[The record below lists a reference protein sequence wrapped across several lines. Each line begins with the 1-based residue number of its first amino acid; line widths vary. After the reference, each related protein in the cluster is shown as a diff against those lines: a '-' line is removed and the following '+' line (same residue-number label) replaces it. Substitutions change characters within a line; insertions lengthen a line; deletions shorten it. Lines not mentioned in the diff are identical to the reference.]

1 MPTRQ
6 ITALIVPM
14 DGGDPRATIK
24 AIDTALRGH
33 PGDHTILVVSPEDS
47 PASEIAVAKEVSAT
61 KDSAKP
67 TKDMATTAASD
78 SPTSASQT
86 HLVPQ
91 TRIIWEQHPALYPL
105 RLIAG
110 WRLAIKQQSDLIF
123 TTDDSWRPSPAE
135 VTKFLDIYESGARI
149 VAGRR
154 PETSLQ
160 TTLRRKWTKFKSRSR
175 LSDPSS
181 PIRLYDRKALKT
193 ILQNLPPNRPPSK
206 TKHPTPRTNP
216 SQTPHRLQAQT
227 IPTLE
232 RQSGF
237 ATKETPATLV
247 T

>member
-6 ITALIVPM
+6 ITALIVPI
-14 DGGDPRATIK
+14 DGGDPSATIK
-24 AIDTALRGH
+24 AIDAALRGH
-33 PGDHTILVVSPEDS
+33 PGDHTILVVSPEDGND
-47 PASEIAVAKEVSAT
+47 PKTHAS
-61 KDSAKP
+61 
-67 TKDMATTAASD
+67 
-78 SPTSASQT
+78 
-86 HLVPQ
+86 LV
-91 TRIIWEQHPALYPL
+91 WEQHPALYPL

-193 ILQNLPPNRPPSK
+193 ILQNLPPNRLPSK
-206 TKHPTPRTNP
+206 TKRPTPRTNP

-237 ATKETPATLV
+237 ATKETPATC
-247 T
+247 

>member
-1 MPTRQ
+1 
-6 ITALIVPM
+6 M
-14 DGGDPRATIK
+14 DGGDPSATIK
-24 AIDTALRGH
+24 AIDAALRGH

-47 PASEIAVAKEVSAT
+47 PASEIAVAKEIKAT
-61 KDSAKP
+61 KDNAKP
-67 TKDMATTAASD
+67 AKDMATTAASD
-78 SPTSASQT
+78 SPASVSQT
-86 HLVPQ
+86 HLAPQ
-91 TRIIWEQHPALYPL
+91 ARIIWEQHPALYPL

-110 WRLAIKQQSDLIF
+110 WRLAVKQQSDLIF
-123 TTDDSWRPSPAE
+123 TTDDSWHPSPAE

-193 ILQNLPPNRPPSK
+193 ILQNLPANRPPSK
-206 TKHPTPRTNP
+206 TKRPNLSANP

-237 ATKETPATLV
+237 ATKETPATC
-247 T
+247 

>member
-6 ITALIVPM
+6 ITALIVPI
-14 DGGDPRATIK
+14 DGGDPSATIK
-24 AIDTALRGH
+24 AIDAALRGH
-33 PGDHTILVVSPEDS
+33 PGDHTILVVSPEDN
-47 PASEIAVAKEVSAT
+47 PASETAVAKEVNAT
-61 KDSAKP
+61 KDSSKP
-67 TKDMATTAASD
+67 AKDMATTATSD
-78 SPTSASQT
+78 SPASASQT
-86 HLVPQ
+86 HLSPQ
-91 TRIIWEQHPALYPL
+91 NRIIWEQHPALYPL

-123 TTDDSWRPSPAE
+123 TTDDSWHPSPAE

-193 ILQNLPPNRPPSK
+193 ILQNLPANRPPSK
-206 TKHPTPRTNP
+206 TKRPTPRANP

-247 T
+247 S

>member
-1 MPTRQ
+1 
-6 ITALIVPM
+6 M
-14 DGGDPRATIK
+14 DGGDPSATIK
-24 AIDTALRGH
+24 AIDAALRGH
-33 PGDHTILVVSPEDS
+33 PGDHTILVVSPESGND
-47 PASEIAVAKEVSAT
+47 PKT
-61 KDSAKP
+61 
-67 TKDMATTAASD
+67 
-78 SPTSASQT
+78 
-86 HLVPQ
+86 Q
-91 TRIIWEQHPALYPL
+91 TRLVWEQHPALYPL

-110 WRLAIKQQSDLIF
+110 WRLAVKQQSDLIF
-123 TTDDSWRPSPAE
+123 TTDDSWHPSPAE

-193 ILQNLPPNRPPSK
+193 ILQNLPANRPPSK
-206 TKHPTPRTNP
+206 TKRPAPRANP
-216 SQTPHRLQAQT
+216 SQTPHRLQTQT

-237 ATKETPATLV
+237 ATKETPATC
-247 T
+247 

>member
-6 ITALIVPM
+6 ITALIVPI
-14 DGGDPRATIK
+14 DGGDPSATIK
-24 AIDTALRGH
+24 AIDAALRGH
-33 PGDHTILVVSPEDS
+33 PGDHTILVVSPEDN
-47 PASEIAVAKEVSAT
+47 PASETAVAKEVNAT

-67 TKDMATTAASD
+67 AKDMATTAASD
-78 SPTSASQT
+78 SPASAPQTHLASQT
-86 HLVPQ
+86 RLV
-91 TRIIWEQHPALYPL
+91 WEQHPALYPL

-123 TTDDSWRPSPAE
+123 TTDDSWHPSPAE

-160 TTLRRKWTKFKSRSR
+160 TTLHRKWTKFKSRSR

-206 TKHPTPRTNP
+206 TKRPTPRTNP

-237 ATKETPATLV
+237 ATKETSATLV

>member
-1 MPTRQ
+1 MPSRQ

-14 DGGDPRATIK
+14 DGGDPSATIE
-24 AIDTALRGH
+24 AIDAALRGH

-47 PASEIAVAKEVSAT
+47 PAAEIAVAKEVNAT

-67 TKDMATTAASD
+67 TKGMATTAASN
-78 SPTSASQT
+78 SPASASQT
-86 HLVPQ
+86 HLAPQ
-91 TRIIWEQHPALYPL
+91 TSLVWEQHPALYPL

-123 TTDDSWRPSPAE
+123 TTDDSWHPSPAE
-135 VTKFLDIYESGARI
+135 VAKFLDIYESGARI

-160 TTLRRKWTKFKSRSR
+160 TTLHRKWTKFKSRSR

-193 ILQNLPPNRPPSK
+193 ILQNLPPSK
-206 TKHPTPRTNP
+206 TKRPNLSANP

-237 ATKETPATLV
+237 ATKETPATC
-247 T
+247 

>member
-6 ITALIVPM
+6 ITALIVPI
-14 DGGDPRATIK
+14 DGGDPSATIK
-24 AIDTALRGH
+24 AIDAALRGH

-47 PASEIAVAKEVSAT
+47 PASETAVAKEVNAT
-61 KDSAKP
+61 KDNATP
-67 TKDMATTAASD
+67 AKDMATTAASD
-78 SPTSASQT
+78 SPASAPQT
-86 HLVPQ
+86 HLAPQ
-91 TRIIWEQHPALYPL
+91 ARIIWEQHPALYPL

-110 WRLAIKQQSDLIF
+110 WRLAVKQQSDLIF
-123 TTDDSWRPSPAE
+123 TTDDSWHPSPAE

-160 TTLRRKWTKFKSRSR
+160 TTLSRKWTKFKTRSR

-206 TKHPTPRTNP
+206 TKRSTPSTKP

-237 ATKETPATLV
+237 ATKETPATC
-247 T
+247 

>member
-6 ITALIVPM
+6 ITALIVPI
-14 DGGDPRATIK
+14 DGGDPSATIK

-47 PASEIAVAKEVSAT
+47 PASETAVAKEVNAT

-67 TKDMATTAASD
+67 AKDMATTAASD
-78 SPTSASQT
+78 SPASASQT
-86 HLVPQ
+86 HLSPQ
-91 TRIIWEQHPALYPL
+91 TRLIWEQHPALYPL

-110 WRLAIKQQSDLIF
+110 WRLAVKQQSDLIF
-123 TTDDSWRPSPAE
+123 TTDDSWHPSPAE

-160 TTLRRKWTKFKSRSR
+160 TTLHRKWTKFKTRSR

-193 ILQNLPPNRPPSK
+193 ILQNLPANRSPSK
-206 TKHPTPRTNP
+206 TKRPNLNANP

-237 ATKETPATLV
+237 ATKETPATC
-247 T
+247 

>member
-14 DGGDPRATIK
+14 DGGDPSATIE
-24 AIDTALRGH
+24 AIDTALRSY
-33 PGDHTILVVSPEDS
+33 PGDHAILVVSP
-47 PASEIAVAKEVSAT
+47 
-61 KDSAKP
+61 KDSLHAE
-67 TKDMATTAASD
+67 T
-78 SPTSASQT
+78 QIR
-86 HLVPQ
+86 LV
-91 TRIIWEQHPALYPL
+91 WEQHPALYPL

-110 WRLAIKQQSDLIF
+110 WRLAVKQQSDLIF

-135 VTKFLDIYESGARI
+135 VAKFLDIYESGARI

-160 TTLRRKWTKFKSRSR
+160 TTLCRKWTKFTTRSH

-181 PIRLYDRKALKT
+181 PIRLYDHKALKT
-193 ILQNLPPNRPPSK
+193 ILQNLSLNAPLPQSKPQSPTPSK
-206 TKHPTPRTNP
+206 TSCQTTHP
-216 SQTPHRLQAQT
+216 LLAQT

-237 ATKETPATLV
+237 ATKETHATC
-247 T
+247 

>member
-1 MPTRQ
+1 
-6 ITALIVPM
+6 M
-14 DGGDPRATIK
+14 DGGDPSATIK
-24 AIDTALRGH
+24 AIDAALRGH
-33 PGDHTILVVSPEDS
+33 PGDHAILVVSPEDS
-47 PASEIAVAKEVSAT
+47 PASETAVAKEVNAT
-61 KDSAKP
+61 KDNATP
-67 TKDMATTAASD
+67 AKDMATTAASD
-78 SPTSASQT
+78 SPASASQT
-86 HLVPQ
+86 RLV
-91 TRIIWEQHPALYPL
+91 WEQHPALYPL

-160 TTLRRKWTKFKSRSR
+160 TTLHRKWTKFKSRSR

-193 ILQNLPPNRPPSK
+193 ILQNLPPNCPPSK
-206 TKHPTPRTNP
+206 TKRPAPRTNP
-216 SQTPHRLQAQT
+216 SQTPYRLQAQT

-247 T
+247 S

>member
-24 AIDTALRGH
+24 AIDAALRSH
-33 PGDHTILVVSPEDS
+33 PGDHTILVVSPEDR
-47 PASEIAVAKEVSAT
+47 PAAETAFAKEINAT
-61 KDSAKP
+61 KDNATP
-67 TKDMATTAASD
+67 AKDMATTAASN
-78 SPTSASQT
+78 SSASASQT
-86 HLVPQ
+86 HLAPQ

-110 WRLAIKQQSDLIF
+110 WRLAVKQQSDLIF
-123 TTDDSWRPSPAE
+123 TTDDSWHPSPAE

-160 TTLRRKWTKFKSRSR
+160 TTLHRKWTKFKSRSR

-181 PIRLYDRKALKT
+181 PIRLYDHKALKT
-193 ILQNLPPNRPPSK
+193 ILQNLPANRPPSK
-206 TKHPTPRTNP
+206 TKRPTLRANP

-237 ATKETPATLV
+237 ATKETPATC
-247 T
+247 